1 VTMWPCCSC
10 STGSTQWKKEAE
22 AEEQTEVCVC
32 NGVRL
37 CVCVRERERERR
49 ERERERKRERERDD
63 WLVIRVVTS
72 CVYSNSS
79 HTLRVCCDPAEDR
92 AVTRKPSITAPS
104 PLGEHDTVEVV
115 LNIVS

>member
-1 VTMWPCCSC
+1 MCVM
-10 STGSTQWKKEAE
+10 
-22 AEEQTEVCVC
+22 VCVC
-32 NGVRL
+32 
-37 CVCVRERERERR
+37 VCERERERERR
-49 ERERERKRERERDD
+49 EREERERKREGERDD